1 MKYAVV
7 VDSTTKLRKE
17 FLKKIEDKVEVVT
30 IPVRVYIDDK
40 EYEDSEEVSE
50 EIIDALENEKK
61 LETSLPLIT
70 KVEETFE
77 ELSNKYQY
85 VYVLSVSSLLSG
97 TYNLFNTI
105 ASKYENIIVFDS
117 KTVSIQNTYIFE
129 RMITDILN
137 GKILEENDI
146 ISYRDDSLFL
156 ISVFDLNQLNKSGRI
171 GKISSFIGQMIHIKP
186 TLTVARTGEVEL
198 VGKSLSTKKL
208 IELMISKFE
217 SFIEKNK
224 VEGQENYVLYAAVGS
239 DDYKQYVYEISKHFN
254 IKPVFLEI
262 GPAVMAH
269 VGLHGFGILIA
280 KGVNYE

>member
-1 MKYAVV
+1 MKYVVV

-17 FLKKIEDKVEVVT
+17 FLKKIEDKLEVIT

-50 EIIDALENEKK
+50 KIIEALKDEKK

-77 ELSNKYQY
+77 ELSKKYQY

-105 ASKYENIIVFDS
+105 ASKYDNIIVFDS
-117 KTVSIQNTYIFE
+117 KTVSIQNTYILE

-156 ISVFDLNQLNKSGRI
+156 ISVFDLKQLNKSGRI
-171 GKISSFIGQMIHIKP
+171 GKISSVIGQIIHIKP
-186 TLTVARTGEVEL
+186 TLTVTRSGEVEL

-208 IELMISKFE
+208 IELMINKFE
-217 SFIEKNK
+217 IFIEMNK
-224 VEGQENYVLYAAVGS
+224 SESQENYILYAAVGS
-239 DDYKQYVYEISKHFN
+239 DDYKQYVFEISKHFN

-269 VGLHGFGILIA
+269 VGLHGFGIVIA
-280 KGVNYE
+280 KGGFYE